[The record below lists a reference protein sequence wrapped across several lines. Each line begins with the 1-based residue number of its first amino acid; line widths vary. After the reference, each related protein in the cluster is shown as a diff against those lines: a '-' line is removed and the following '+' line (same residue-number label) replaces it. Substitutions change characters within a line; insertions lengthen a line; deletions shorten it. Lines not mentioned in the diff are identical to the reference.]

1 MSIIVQNI
9 TKQYDKQLALNNVS
23 LTIGKG
29 EIVGLLG
36 PNGAGKSTL
45 MKIITCFIPPTKG
58 TVNVEGYDI
67 WEQSMEVR
75 KRVGYLPEHNPLYLD
90 MYVKEYLG
98 FVAGIHHITGQE
110 ASKRIDEM
118 IEMTGLGV
126 EMHKKIGAL
135 SKGYRQRVGLAQAM
149 IHNPSVL
156 ILDEPT
162 SGLDPNQLID
172 IRRLIKDL
180 GNEKTVLLST
190 HIMQEVEALCD
201 KVIIINKGVV
211 VANDNIENLTKD
223 SDNVLVVEFDGNV
236 TIEMLR
242 NIVGLKQA
250 CFKPTMF
257 LNISIVTLPSNSTT
271 KTLSES
277 LVKFS
282 ILSFATTTPLLIII
296 TLSQSASTSCM
307 MCVDNKT
314 VFSLPKSLINRLMS
328 INWLGSSPDVGSS
341 KIKTEG
347 L

>member
-1 MSIIVQNI
+1 MSIIVQNV
-9 TKQYDKQLALNNVS
+9 TKQYDTQLALNDVS

-58 TVNVEGYDI
+58 TVSVEGYDI

-75 KRVGYLPEHNPLYLD
+75 KCVGYLPEHNPLYLD
-90 MYVKEYLG
+90 MYVKEYLE
-98 FVAGIHHITGQE
+98 FVAGIHHITGQD
-110 ASKRIDEM
+110 AIKRINEM

-172 IRRLIKDL
+172 IRGLIRDL
-180 GNEKTVLLST
+180 GKEKTVLLST

-223 SDNVLVVEFDGNV
+223 SENVLVVEFDNKV
-236 TIEMLR
+236 TMEMLK
-242 NIVGLKQA
+242 NIIGLKQA
-250 CFKPTMF
+250 KSIDDTHWILESKADLDIRQDLMRWAINNNVIIKSMQKEETSIEECFQR
-257 LNISIVTLPSNSTT
+257 LT
-271 KTLSES
+271 K
-277 LVKFS
+277 V
-282 ILSFATTTPLLIII
+282 
-296 TLSQSASTSCM
+296 
-307 MCVDNKT
+307 
-314 VFSLPKSLINRLMS
+314 
-328 INWLGSSPDVGSS
+328 
-341 KIKTEG
+341 
-347 L
+347 

>member
-1 MSIIVQNI
+1 MSIIVQNV
-9 TKQYDKQLALNNVS
+9 TKQYDPQLALNDVS

-58 TVNVEGYDI
+58 TVSVEGYDI

-98 FVAGIHHITGQE
+98 FVGGIHHLKGQE
-110 ASKRIDEM
+110 LNKRINEM

-172 IRRLIKDL
+172 IRNLIRDL
-180 GNEKTVLLST
+180 GEEKTVLLST

-201 KVIIINKGVV
+201 RVIIINKGVV
-211 VANDNIENLTKD
+211 VANDNIENLTKE
-223 SDNVLVVEFDGNV
+223 SDNVLVVEFDSEV
-236 TIEMLR
+236 TMEMLR
-242 NIVGLKQA
+242 SIVGLKQA
-250 CFKPTMF
+250 KSIKGNQWILESKADLDIRQDLMRWA
-257 LNISIVTLPSNSTT
+257 LNNN
-271 KTLSES
+271 
-277 LVKFS
+277 
-282 ILSFATTTPLLIII
+282 LIIK
-296 TLSQSASTSCM
+296 SMQREETSIEEC
-307 MCVDNKT
+307 
-314 VFSLPKSLINRLMS
+314 FQRLT
-328 INWLGSSPDVGSS
+328 
-341 KIKTEG
+341 K
-347 L
+347 

>member
-1 MSIIVQNI
+1 MSIIVQNV
-9 TKQYDKQLALNNVS
+9 TKQYDTQLALNDVS

-58 TVNVEGYDI
+58 TVSVEGYDI

-98 FVAGIHHITGQE
+98 FIGGIHHLKGQE
-110 ASKRIDEM
+110 LNKRIDEM

-172 IRRLIKDL
+172 IRNLIRDL
-180 GNEKTVLLST
+180 GEEKTVLLST

-201 KVIIINKGVV
+201 RIIIINKGVV
-211 VANDNIENLTKD
+211 VANDNIENLTKE
-223 SDNVLVVEFDGNV
+223 SDNVLVVEFDGEV
-236 TIEMLR
+236 TMEMLR
-242 NIVGLKQA
+242 NIVGLKMAKHIKDSQWILESKA
-250 CFKPTMF
+250 DLDIRQDLMRWA
-257 LNISIVTLPSNSTT
+257 LNNN
-271 KTLSES
+271 
-277 LVKFS
+277 
-282 ILSFATTTPLLIII
+282 LIIK
-296 TLSQSASTSCM
+296 SMQREETSIEECFQ
-307 MCVDNKT
+307 KLT
-314 VFSLPKSLINRLMS
+314 K
-328 INWLGSSPDVGSS
+328 
-341 KIKTEG
+341 
-347 L
+347 

>member
-1 MSIIVQNI
+1 MSIIVQNV
-9 TKQYDKQLALNNVS
+9 TKQYDTQLALNDVS

-58 TVNVEGYDI
+58 TVSVEGFDI

-75 KRVGYLPEHNPLYLD
+75 KCVGYLPEHNPLYLD
-90 MYVKEYLG
+90 MYVKEYLE
-98 FVAGIHHITGQE
+98 FVAGIHHIAGQE
-110 ASKRIDEM
+110 ASRRINEM

-172 IRRLIKDL
+172 IRGLIRDL
-180 GNEKTVLLST
+180 GKEKTVLLST

-211 VANDNIENLTKD
+211 VANDNIENLTKE
-223 SDNVLVVEFDGNV
+223 SDNVLVVEFDGRV
-236 TIEMLR
+236 TMEMLE
-242 NIVGLKQA
+242 NIIGLKQA
-250 CFKPTMF
+250 KSIDDARWILESKADLDIRQDLMRWAINNDVIIKSMQREETSIEECFQR
-257 LNISIVTLPSNSTT
+257 LT
-271 KTLSES
+271 K
-277 LVKFS
+277 
-282 ILSFATTTPLLIII
+282 
-296 TLSQSASTSCM
+296 
-307 MCVDNKT
+307 
-314 VFSLPKSLINRLMS
+314 
-328 INWLGSSPDVGSS
+328 
-341 KIKTEG
+341 
-347 L
+347 

>member
-1 MSIIVQNI
+1 MSIIVQNV
-9 TKQYDKQLALNNVS
+9 TKQYDTQLALNDVS

-58 TVNVEGYDI
+58 TVSVEGYDI

-75 KRVGYLPEHNPLYLD
+75 KCVGYLPEHNPLYLD
-90 MYVKEYLG
+90 MYVKEYLE
-98 FVAGIHHITGQE
+98 FVAGIHHITGQD
-110 ASKRIDEM
+110 AIKRINEM

-172 IRRLIKDL
+172 IRGLIRDL
-180 GNEKTVLLST
+180 GKEKTVLLST

-211 VANDNIENLTKD
+211 VANDNIENLTKE
-223 SDNVLVVEFDGNV
+223 SDNVLVVEFDGKV
-236 TIEMLR
+236 TMEMLR
-242 NIVGLKQA
+242 NIIGLKQA
-250 CFKPTMF
+250 K
-257 LNISIVTLPSNSTT
+257 SIDDTRWILESKADLDIRQDLMRWAINNNVIIKSMQQEETSIEESFQRLT
-271 KTLSES
+271 K
-277 LVKFS
+277 V
-282 ILSFATTTPLLIII
+282 
-296 TLSQSASTSCM
+296 
-307 MCVDNKT
+307 
-314 VFSLPKSLINRLMS
+314 
-328 INWLGSSPDVGSS
+328 
-341 KIKTEG
+341 
-347 L
+347 

>member
-1 MSIIVQNI
+1 MSIIVQNV
-9 TKQYDKQLALNNVS
+9 TKQYDTQLALNDVS

-58 TVNVEGYDI
+58 TVSVEGYDI

-98 FVAGIHHITGQE
+98 FIGGIHHLKGQE
-110 ASKRIDEM
+110 LNKRIDEM

-172 IRRLIKDL
+172 IRNLIRDL
-180 GNEKTVLLST
+180 GEEKTVLLST

-201 KVIIINKGVV
+201 RIIIINKGVV
-211 VANDNIENLTKD
+211 VANDNIENLTKE
-223 SDNVLVVEFDGNV
+223 SDNVLVVEFDGEV
-236 TIEMLR
+236 TMEMLR
-242 NIVGLKQA
+242 NIVGLKMAKHIKDSQWILESKA
-250 CFKPTMF
+250 DLDIRQDLMRWA
-257 LNISIVTLPSNSTT
+257 LNNN
-271 KTLSES
+271 
-277 LVKFS
+277 
-282 ILSFATTTPLLIII
+282 LIIK
-296 TLSQSASTSCM
+296 SMQREETSIEEC
-307 MCVDNKT
+307 
-314 VFSLPKSLINRLMS
+314 FQRLTR
-328 INWLGSSPDVGSS
+328 V
-341 KIKTEG
+341 
-347 L
+347 

>member
-1 MSIIVQNI
+1 MSIIVQNV
-9 TKQYDKQLALNNVS
+9 TKQYDNQLALNDVS

-58 TVNVEGYDI
+58 TVSVEGYDI

-211 VANDNIENLTKD
+211 VANDNIENLTKE

-250 CFKPTMF
+250 KAIKDNHWILEPKADLDIRQDLMRWAINNNVIIKSMQREETSIEECFQR
-257 LNISIVTLPSNSTT
+257 LT
-271 KTLSES
+271 K
-277 LVKFS
+277 
-282 ILSFATTTPLLIII
+282 
-296 TLSQSASTSCM
+296 
-307 MCVDNKT
+307 
-314 VFSLPKSLINRLMS
+314 
-328 INWLGSSPDVGSS
+328 
-341 KIKTEG
+341 
-347 L
+347 

>member
-1 MSIIVQNI
+1 MSIIVQNV
-9 TKQYDKQLALNNVS
+9 TKQYDNQLALNDVS

-58 TVNVEGYDI
+58 TVSVEGYDI

-110 ASKRIDEM
+110 ASKRINEM

-201 KVIIINKGVV
+201 KVIIINKGIV
-211 VANDNIENLTKD
+211 VANDNIENLTKE

-236 TIEMLR
+236 TMEMLR

-250 CFKPTMF
+250 KAIRENHWILESKADLDIRQDLMRWAINNNVIIKSMQREETSIEECFQR
-257 LNISIVTLPSNSTT
+257 LT
-271 KTLSES
+271 K
-277 LVKFS
+277 
-282 ILSFATTTPLLIII
+282 
-296 TLSQSASTSCM
+296 
-307 MCVDNKT
+307 
-314 VFSLPKSLINRLMS
+314 
-328 INWLGSSPDVGSS
+328 
-341 KIKTEG
+341 
-347 L
+347 

>member
-1 MSIIVQNI
+1 MSIIVQNV
-9 TKQYDKQLALNNVS
+9 TKQYDTQLALNDVS

-58 TVNVEGYDI
+58 SVSVEGYDI

-90 MYVKEYLG
+90 MYVKEYLA
-98 FVAGIHHITGQE
+98 FVGGIHQLKGETLN
-110 ASKRIDEM
+110 KRINEM
-118 IEMTGLGV
+118 IEMTGLGI

-172 IRRLIKDL
+172 IRNLIRDL
-180 GNEKTVLLST
+180 GEEKTVLLST

-201 KVIIINKGVV
+201 RIIIINKGVV
-211 VANDNIENLTKD
+211 VANDNIENLTKE
-223 SDNVLVVEFDGNV
+223 SDNVLIVEFEGNI
-236 TIEMLR
+236 TMEMLS
-242 NIVGLKQA
+242 NIIGLKQA
-250 CFKPTMF
+250 KAIRDNQWILESKADLDIRQDLMRWA
-257 LNISIVTLPSNSTT
+257 LNNN
-271 KTLSES
+271 
-277 LVKFS
+277 
-282 ILSFATTTPLLIII
+282 III
-296 TLSQSASTSCM
+296 KSMQREETSIEEC
-307 MCVDNKT
+307 
-314 VFSLPKSLINRLMS
+314 FQRLTR
-328 INWLGSSPDVGSS
+328 V
-341 KIKTEG
+341 
-347 L
+347 

>member
-1 MSIIVQNI
+1 MSIIVQNV
-9 TKQYDKQLALNNVS
+9 TKQYDNQLALNDVS

-58 TVNVEGYDI
+58 TVSVEGYDI

-211 VANDNIENLTKD
+211 VANDNIENLTKE

-236 TIEMLR
+236 TMEMLR

-250 CFKPTMF
+250 KAIKENHWILESKADLDIRQDLMRWAINNNVTIKSMQREETSIEECFQR
-257 LNISIVTLPSNSTT
+257 LT
-271 KTLSES
+271 K
-277 LVKFS
+277 
-282 ILSFATTTPLLIII
+282 
-296 TLSQSASTSCM
+296 
-307 MCVDNKT
+307 
-314 VFSLPKSLINRLMS
+314 
-328 INWLGSSPDVGSS
+328 
-341 KIKTEG
+341 
-347 L
+347 

>member
-1 MSIIVQNI
+1 MSIIVQNV
-9 TKQYDKQLALNNVS
+9 TKQYDNQLALNDVS

-58 TVNVEGYDI
+58 TVSVEGFDI

-110 ASKRIDEM
+110 ASKRINEM

-211 VANDNIENLTKD
+211 VANDNIENLTKE
-223 SDNVLVVEFDGNV
+223 SDNVLVVEFDGRV
-236 TIEMLR
+236 TAEMLKD
-242 NIVGLKQA
+242 IVGLKQA
-250 CFKPTMF
+250 KAIQD
-257 LNISIVTLPSNSTT
+257 NHW
-271 KTLSES
+271 
-277 LVKFS
+277 
-282 ILSFATTTPLLIII
+282 ILE
-296 TLSQSASTSCM
+296 
-307 MCVDNKT
+307 
-314 VFSLPKSLINRLMS
+314 PKSDLDIRQDLMRWAINNNVIIKSMQREETSIEECFQRLTR
-328 INWLGSSPDVGSS
+328 V
-341 KIKTEG
+341 
-347 L
+347 

>member
-1 MSIIVQNI
+1 MSIIVQNV
-9 TKQYDKQLALNNVS
+9 TKQYDNQLALNDVS

-58 TVNVEGYDI
+58 TVSVEGYDI

-201 KVIIINKGVV
+201 KVIIFNKGVV

-250 CFKPTMF
+250 KAIKGNHWILEPKADLDIRQDLMRWAINNNVIIKSMQREETSIEECFQR
-257 LNISIVTLPSNSTT
+257 LT
-271 KTLSES
+271 K
-277 LVKFS
+277 
-282 ILSFATTTPLLIII
+282 
-296 TLSQSASTSCM
+296 
-307 MCVDNKT
+307 
-314 VFSLPKSLINRLMS
+314 
-328 INWLGSSPDVGSS
+328 
-341 KIKTEG
+341 
-347 L
+347 

>member
-1 MSIIVQNI
+1 MSIIVQNV
-9 TKQYDKQLALNNVS
+9 TKQYDNQLALNDVS

-58 TVNVEGYDI
+58 TVSVEGYDI

-75 KRVGYLPEHNPLYLD
+75 KCVGYLPEHNPLYLD

-211 VANDNIENLTKD
+211 VANDNIENLTKE

-250 CFKPTMF
+250 KAIKGNHWILEPKADLDIRQDLMRWAINNNVIIKSMQREETSIEECFQR
-257 LNISIVTLPSNSTT
+257 LT
-271 KTLSES
+271 K
-277 LVKFS
+277 
-282 ILSFATTTPLLIII
+282 
-296 TLSQSASTSCM
+296 
-307 MCVDNKT
+307 
-314 VFSLPKSLINRLMS
+314 
-328 INWLGSSPDVGSS
+328 
-341 KIKTEG
+341 
-347 L
+347 

>member
-1 MSIIVQNI
+1 MSVIVQNV
-9 TKQYDKQLALNNVS
+9 TKQYDTQLALNDVS

-58 TVNVEGYDI
+58 TVSVEGYDI

-75 KRVGYLPEHNPLYLD
+75 RLVGYLPEHNPLYLD

-98 FVAGIHHITGQE
+98 FVGGIHHLKGQE
-110 ASKRIDEM
+110 LNKRIDEM

-162 SGLDPNQLID
+162 SGLDPNQLVD
-172 IRRLIKDL
+172 IRNLIRDL
-180 GNEKTVLLST
+180 GEEKTVLLST

-201 KVIIINKGVV
+201 RVIIINKGVV
-211 VANDNIENLTKD
+211 VANDNIENLTKE
-223 SDNVLVVEFDGNV
+223 SDNVLVVEFDSKV

-242 NIVGLKQA
+242 NILGLKQA
-250 CFKPTMF
+250 KAIRENQWILESKADLDIRQDLMRWA
-257 LNISIVTLPSNSTT
+257 LNNN
-271 KTLSES
+271 
-277 LVKFS
+277 
-282 ILSFATTTPLLIII
+282 III
-296 TLSQSASTSCM
+296 KSMQREETSIEEC
-307 MCVDNKT
+307 
-314 VFSLPKSLINRLMS
+314 FQRLT
-328 INWLGSSPDVGSS
+328 
-341 KIKTEG
+341 K
-347 L
+347 

>member
-1 MSIIVQNI
+1 MSIIVQNV
-9 TKQYDKQLALNNVS
+9 TKQYDNQLALNDVS

-58 TVNVEGYDI
+58 TVSVEGFDI
-67 WEQSMEVR
+67 LEQSMEVR
-75 KRVGYLPEHNPLYLD
+75 RRVGYLPEHNPLYLD

-118 IEMTGLGV
+118 IEITGLGV

-172 IRRLIKDL
+172 IRGLIRDL

-223 SDNVLVVEFDGNV
+223 SENVLVVEFDNKV
-236 TIEMLR
+236 TMEMLK
-242 NIVGLKQA
+242 NIIGLKQA
-250 CFKPTMF
+250 KSIDDTHWILESKADLDIRQDLMRWAINNNVIIKSMQREETSIEECFQR
-257 LNISIVTLPSNSTT
+257 LT
-271 KTLSES
+271 K
-277 LVKFS
+277 
-282 ILSFATTTPLLIII
+282 
-296 TLSQSASTSCM
+296 
-307 MCVDNKT
+307 
-314 VFSLPKSLINRLMS
+314 
-328 INWLGSSPDVGSS
+328 
-341 KIKTEG
+341 
-347 L
+347 

>member
-1 MSIIVQNI
+1 MSIIVQNV
-9 TKQYDKQLALNNVS
+9 TKQYDNQLALNDVS

-58 TVNVEGYDI
+58 TVSVEGYDI

-98 FVAGIHHITGQE
+98 FVAGKHHITGQE
-110 ASKRIDEM
+110 ASKRINEM

-211 VANDNIENLTKD
+211 VANDNIENLTKE

-236 TIEMLR
+236 TMEMLR

-250 CFKPTMF
+250 KAIKENHWILESKADLDIRQDLMRWAINNNVIIKSMQREETSIEECFQR
-257 LNISIVTLPSNSTT
+257 LT
-271 KTLSES
+271 K
-277 LVKFS
+277 
-282 ILSFATTTPLLIII
+282 
-296 TLSQSASTSCM
+296 
-307 MCVDNKT
+307 
-314 VFSLPKSLINRLMS
+314 
-328 INWLGSSPDVGSS
+328 
-341 KIKTEG
+341 
-347 L
+347 

>member
-1 MSIIVQNI
+1 MSIIVQNV
-9 TKQYDKQLALNNVS
+9 TKQYDNQLALNDVS

-58 TVNVEGYDI
+58 TVSVEGYDI

-98 FVAGIHHITGQE
+98 FVAGIHHIAGQE
-110 ASKRIDEM
+110 ASKRINEM

-211 VANDNIENLTKD
+211 VANDNIENLTKE

-236 TIEMLR
+236 TMEMLR

-250 CFKPTMF
+250 KAIKENHWI
-257 LNISIVTLPSNSTT
+257 L
-271 KTLSES
+271 ES
-277 LVKFS
+277 KADLDIRQDLMRWAINNNV
-282 ILSFATTTPLLIII
+282 II
-296 TLSQSASTSCM
+296 
-307 MCVDNKT
+307 
-314 VFSLPKSLINRLMS
+314 KSMQR
-328 INWLGSSPDVGSS
+328 
-341 KIKTEG
+341 E
-347 L
+347 

>member
-1 MSIIVQNI
+1 MQNKFSSMSIIVQNI

-250 CFKPTMF
+250 KAIKG
-257 LNISIVTLPSNSTT
+257 NHW
-271 KTLSES
+271 
-277 LVKFS
+277 
-282 ILSFATTTPLLIII
+282 ILE
-296 TLSQSASTSCM
+296 
-307 MCVDNKT
+307 
-314 VFSLPKSLINRLMS
+314 PKADLDIRQDLMRWS
-328 INWLGSSPDVGSS
+328 INNNVIIRSMQREETSIEECFQRLT
-341 KIKTEG
+341 K
-347 L
+347 